1 MYANLTDTQKKRVM
15 DEFDAVREQA
25 TDVGHAVAIAAFT
38 LVKTHRGWNGKVG
51 DNAFAAAL
59 AILVMSGHVELRG

>member
-1 MYANLTDTQKKRVM
+1 MYANLSDEQKQRVK

-25 TDVGHAVAIAAFT
+25 TDVRHAVAIAASK
-38 LVKTHRGWNGKVG
+38 LVKTSRGWNGKAG

-59 AILVMSGHVELRG
+59 AVLVMSGHVELRG